1 MTATDELK
9 TIREEVK
16 QCTACPL
23 HRSRKLSVP
32 GEGPAEVQVMC
43 IGEGPGYHENE
54 QGKPFVG
61 QAGHFL
67 EELLAEAGLTRDE
80 VFITNVVKCRPPGNR
95 DPEPAEL
102 EACNRYL
109 DRQIAAL
116 KPKLILT
123 LGRYSMA
130 KFVQG
135 GRISQIHGTA
145 RTVDGRI
152 VVTMYHPAA
161 ALHQPALKKDLL
173 QDFANLKRFLG
184 KAEPPVPPVKHEEP
198 AKRDEPEQL
207 SLF

>member
-9 TIREEVK
+9 IIREEIK

-54 QGKPFVG
+54 QGRPFVG
-61 QAGHFL
+61 QAGRFL

-102 EACNRYL
+102 EACSRYL

-116 KPKLILT
+116 KPRVIVT
-123 LGRYSMA
+123 LGRFSMS

-135 GRISQIHGTA
+135 GRISQIHGLE
-145 RTVDGRI
+145 RTVNGQT

-161 ALHQPALKKDLL
+161 ALHQPALKEVLL
-173 QDFANLKRFLG
+173 NDFAKLKRFLG
-184 KAEPPVPPVKHEEP
+184 NSEAAKPSNDEKVPE
-198 AKRDEPEQL
+198 KRDEPEQL